1 MRIVVFSDSHG
12 KAYRLKKVMEAQ
24 EGADYFIHLGDGYED
39 AVILRESFPTANILA
54 VTGNCD
60 YSSLDIDTK
69 LIEIG
74 GKRVVYTHGHRFGV
88 KGSMEGLERLAAD
101 KKADI
106 VLFGHTHI
114 PFFGIKDNVY
124 YLNPGNANAYD
135 GIKFATVD
143 ILKNNVI
150 CNLTEMQ

>member
-12 KAYRLKKVMEAQ
+12 KAYRLKKIMEAQ
-24 EGADYFIHLGDGYED
+24 EDADYYIHLGDGYED
-39 AVILRESFPTANILA
+39 VNPLRESFPKKNILA
-54 VTGNCD
+54 VAGNCD
-60 YSSLDIDTK
+60 YSSLDVDTK
-69 LIEIG
+69 VIEIG

-101 KKADI
+101 KNADI

-114 PFFGIKDNVY
+114 PFFGVKDNVY
-124 YLNPGNANAYD
+124 YVNPGNANAYD

-143 ILKNNVI
+143 IDKKHVI
-150 CNLTEMQ
+150 CNLTEIK